1 MTLVSINTTSSFH
14 LLVVHTDTI
23 SDSLFLCV
31 CSECFFF
38 YCLFVSFF
46 FVIVIVVVLFLL
58 LFVCFPQSV
67 LDFHLLLSHWQDK
80 QVQNQL
86 TSCLPLWCCKDR
98 TGTAV
103 SFWKYQGE
111 KKHDEIKVIS
121 SFNKLNWGRRQK
133 GKKNPNSSVRM
144 AARNLRK
151 MMRQWTC
158 SLHRDISHN
167 NLNRIVNEER
177 PRS

>member
-31 CSECFFF
+31 CSEWVFFIV
-38 YCLFVSFF
+38 CLLGFF

-103 SFWKYQGE
+103 SSWKYQGE

-133 GKKNPNSSVRM
+133 EKKILIV
-144 AARNLRK
+144 LLEW
-151 MMRQWTC
+151 Q
-158 SLHRDISHN
+158 LEISDKWWGSG
-167 NLNRIVNEER
+167 LVLYTETYLTTILTG
-177 PRS
+177 